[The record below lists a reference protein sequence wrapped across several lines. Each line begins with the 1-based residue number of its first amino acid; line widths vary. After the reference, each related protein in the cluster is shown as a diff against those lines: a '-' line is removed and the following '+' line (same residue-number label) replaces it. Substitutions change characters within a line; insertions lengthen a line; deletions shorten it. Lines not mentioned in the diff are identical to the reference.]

1 MKINTETSMM
11 MIMTKTPAV
20 TPPAITP
27 PALVAW
33 ISVDV
38 ARIKDIE
45 CIYSAYLRFN
55 YPRKY

>member
-1 MKINTETSMM
+1 MKIKAETSMM
-11 MIMTKTPAV
+11 MMMTKTPAV

-38 ARIKDIE
+38 ARINDKE
-45 CIYSAYLRFN
+45 CIYSANLRFTV
-55 YPRKY
+55 PRKY